1 MSDDRLVTYTREGHV
16 GFITLNRPDK
26 RNAVTLA
33 LWRDLDAAIG
43 RAEADPEAR
52 AIVLQGAGKCFCAG
66 IDLSPGN
73 DLFAAMVG
81 QPGAAQ
87 KVDLYAE
94 ILKDQACHT
103 RLERLPKP
111 TLAAIHGHCLGVG
124 LELALCTD
132 FRLCSADAVFALP
145 EVRLGVIMDMGGL
158 QRLTRVVGK
167 GHARE
172 ICFRGHRF
180 DAVRARAIDLV
191 NEVFPDPEAL
201 KKAAR
206 EISGE
211 IAANP
216 PLAVQGAKQVLTF
229 DEEATLDES
238 LEYNAARS
246 SMIIPSEDIAEA
258 VSAYLAKRP
267 GKFKGA

>member
-1 MSDDRLVTYTREGHV
+1 MSDDRLVTYTREGHL

-33 LWRDLDAAIG
+33 LWRDLDDAVQAA
-43 RAEADPEAR
+43 ADDPEAR
-52 AIVLQGAGKCFCAG
+52 VILIQGAGQCFCAG

-73 DLFAAMVG
+73 DLFAAMIG
-81 QPGAAQ
+81 QPSAAQ
-87 KVDLYAE
+87 KMDLYGE
-94 ILKDQACHT
+94 IIKDQAYHT
-103 RLERLPKP
+103 RLDRLAKP
-111 TLAAIHGHCLGVG
+111 TMAVIHRHCLGVG

-145 EVRLGVIMDMGGL
+145 EVKLGVIMDMGGL
-158 QRLTRVVGK
+158 QRLTRVVGQ

-180 DAVRARAIDLV
+180 DAARAKAINLV
-191 NEVFPDPEAL
+191 NEVYPDQETL
-201 KKAAR
+201 NNAAR

-246 SMIIPSEDIAEA
+246 SMIIPSADIGEA
-258 VSAYLAKRP
+258 VAAYLEKRP